1 MVFLAVAGTAA
12 LGTGALAAY
21 FAALGG
27 GTLTTDLAAV
37 REDMVI
43 SGVGSRAR
51 AIWEVGR
58 ARGNLAR
65 AFAVIGDSISADAN
79 FLRPIAAG
87 QIDLGPHTYLGDTIA
102 YFSGPDG
109 RGANPFSV
117 PSVAA
122 WGGWMTETVL
132 NPAMAD
138 GALCQPG
145 ETPLACELR
154 LARPAV
160 ALIMLGTN
168 DLAGGR
174 SLDTYRANLEQIVQT
189 CADAGVIPVLS
200 TIPPM
205 PRSPLEDAR
214 VPEFNAVVIE
224 TAQRYEIPLWNY
236 WLALQDVPGYGISAD
251 GVHPNAPP
259 DGWSAAFDDAHLEY
273 GITVRNLT
281 ALQALD
287 AVRRNVLGG

>member
-1 MVFLAVAGTAA
+1 M
-12 LGTGALAAY
+12 
-21 FAALGG
+21 
-27 GTLTTDLAAV
+27 
-37 REDMVI
+37 
-43 SGVGSRAR
+43 
-51 AIWEVGR
+51 
-58 ARGNLAR
+58 
-65 AFAVIGDSISADAN
+65 IGDSISADAN

-189 CADAGVIPVLS
+189 CADAGVIGPQHD
-200 TIPPM
+200 PPIAQPLEM
-205 PRSPLEDAR
+205 PRAGVQRRGDRDGATVRIRCGITGSRCKTCRATASAR
-214 VPEFNAVVIE
+214 
-224 TAQRYEIPLWNY
+224 TGCIPTRRRT
-236 WLALQDVPGYGISAD
+236 GG
-251 GVHPNAPP
+251 APP
-259 DGWSAAFDDAHLEY
+259 LTTPTRN

-281 ALQALD
+281 ALQASTPC
-287 AVRRNVLGG
+287 GGTCWLTGRVV